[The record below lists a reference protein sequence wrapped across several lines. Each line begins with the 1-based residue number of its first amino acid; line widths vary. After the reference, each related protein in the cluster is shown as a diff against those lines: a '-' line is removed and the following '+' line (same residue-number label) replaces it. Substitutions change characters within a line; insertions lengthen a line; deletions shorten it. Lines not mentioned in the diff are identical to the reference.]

1 AASRP
6 IVFPILSGYS
16 MAPFAGNAD
25 GVMGDTPPMDRLHP
39 SRLPGGTAIQQRCS
53 VQSTRPKGDAMQ
65 QHMVVAVMASVMWAL
80 VGGTAL
86 GQVAGSTTL
95 GVTVDEQKVLAV
107 GWSAK
112 KTILDKAVYNS
123 SGEKIGEVED
133 LIITPEKAVSYAI
146 VGTGG
151 FLGMAQHDVAI
162 PVGQLK
168 LEGDK
173 LMLPGAT
180 KEGLKALPK
189 FEYAKSE
196 RGGAGGVTAAPPPT
210 THETLAGKLSSVRT
224 LPQHKKNSSS
234 VQNF

>member
-1 AASRP
+1 
-6 IVFPILSGYS
+6 
-16 MAPFAGNAD
+16 
-25 GVMGDTPPMDRLHP
+25 
-39 SRLPGGTAIQQRCS
+39 
-53 VQSTRPKGDAMQ
+53 MQ

-112 KTILDKAVYNS
+112 KTILGKAVYNS

-133 LIITPEKAVSYAI
+133 LIVTPEKAVSYTI
-146 VGTGG
+146 VGIGG
-151 FLGMAQHDVAI
+151 FLGIAQHDVAI

-173 LMLPGAT
+173 LMLAGAT

-189 FEYAKSE
+189 FEYAK
-196 RGGAGGVTAAPPPT
+196 
-210 THETLAGKLSSVRT
+210 
-224 LPQHKKNSSS
+224 
-234 VQNF
+234 

>member
-1 AASRP
+1 
-6 IVFPILSGYS
+6 
-16 MAPFAGNAD
+16 
-25 GVMGDTPPMDRLHP
+25 
-39 SRLPGGTAIQQRCS
+39 
-53 VQSTRPKGDAMQ
+53 MQ

-189 FEYAKSE
+189 FEYAK
-196 RGGAGGVTAAPPPT
+196 
-210 THETLAGKLSSVRT
+210 K
-224 LPQHKKNSSS
+224 
-234 VQNF
+234 

>member
-1 AASRP
+1 
-6 IVFPILSGYS
+6 
-16 MAPFAGNAD
+16 
-25 GVMGDTPPMDRLHP
+25 
-39 SRLPGGTAIQQRCS
+39 
-53 VQSTRPKGDAMQ
+53 MQ
-65 QHMVVAVMASVMWAL
+65 KHLVVAVMASVMWAL

-95 GVTVDEQKVLAV
+95 GVTVEEQKSLVM

-112 KTILDKAVYNS
+112 KHILGEAVYNS
-123 SGEKIGEVED
+123 SDEKIGAVED
-133 LIITPEKAVSYAI
+133 LIITPAKAVSYAI

-151 FLGMAQHDVAI
+151 FLGIDRHDVAI

-189 FEYAKSE
+189 FEYAK
-196 RGGAGGVTAAPPPT
+196 
-210 THETLAGKLSSVRT
+210 
-224 LPQHKKNSSS
+224 
-234 VQNF
+234 

>member
-1 AASRP
+1 
-6 IVFPILSGYS
+6 
-16 MAPFAGNAD
+16 
-25 GVMGDTPPMDRLHP
+25 
-39 SRLPGGTAIQQRCS
+39 
-53 VQSTRPKGDAMQ
+53 
-65 QHMVVAVMASVMWAL
+65 MASVMWAL

-95 GVTVDEQKVLAV
+95 GVTVEEQKVLAM

-112 KTILDKAVYNS
+112 KHILGEAVYNS
-123 SGEKIGEVED
+123 SDEKIGEVED

-151 FLGMAQHDVAI
+151 FLGLAQHDVAI

-168 LEGDK
+168 LQGDK

-189 FEYAKSE
+189 FEYAK
-196 RGGAGGVTAAPPPT
+196 
-210 THETLAGKLSSVRT
+210 
-224 LPQHKKNSSS
+224 
-234 VQNF
+234 

>member
-1 AASRP
+1 
-6 IVFPILSGYS
+6 
-16 MAPFAGNAD
+16 
-25 GVMGDTPPMDRLHP
+25 
-39 SRLPGGTAIQQRCS
+39 
-53 VQSTRPKGDAMQ
+53 MQ

-86 GQVAGSTTL
+86 GQVAGSSTI

-123 SGEKIGEVED
+123 SDEKIGEVED
-133 LIITPEKAVSYAI
+133 LIVTPEKAVSYAI

-151 FLGMAQHDVAI
+151 FLGIAQHDVAI

-189 FEYAKSE
+189 FEYAQK
-196 RGGAGGVTAAPPPT
+196 
-210 THETLAGKLSSVRT
+210 
-224 LPQHKKNSSS
+224 
-234 VQNF
+234 

>member
-1 AASRP
+1 
-6 IVFPILSGYS
+6 
-16 MAPFAGNAD
+16 
-25 GVMGDTPPMDRLHP
+25 
-39 SRLPGGTAIQQRCS
+39 
-53 VQSTRPKGDAMQ
+53 MQ

-95 GVTVDEQKVLAV
+95 GVTTEELKSLVV

-112 KTILDKAVYNS
+112 KHILGEAVYNS
-123 SGEKIGEVED
+123 SDEKIGAVED

-151 FLGMAQHDVAI
+151 FLGIDRHDVAI

-168 LEGDK
+168 LMGGK
-173 LMLPGAT
+173 LVLPGAT

-189 FEYAKSE
+189 FDYAK
-196 RGGAGGVTAAPPPT
+196 
-210 THETLAGKLSSVRT
+210 
-224 LPQHKKNSSS
+224 
-234 VQNF
+234 